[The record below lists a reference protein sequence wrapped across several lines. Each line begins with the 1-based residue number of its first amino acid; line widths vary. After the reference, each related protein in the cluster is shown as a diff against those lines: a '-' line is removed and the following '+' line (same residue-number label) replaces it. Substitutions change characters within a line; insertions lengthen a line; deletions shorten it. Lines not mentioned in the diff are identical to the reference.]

1 VVRGTQKLW
10 HTPRGPHC
18 RKTFLHCRSS
28 ATLSTQ
34 PIERQDVDRFL
45 LHGSGIPHNRGVM
58 MHKFLSRMSVA
69 AVLLAASGS
78 ALAVT
83 QVVPEP
89 GILELVAVA
98 AVVGFIARK
107 RRK

>member
-1 VVRGTQKLW
+1 
-10 HTPRGPHC
+10 
-18 RKTFLHCRSS
+18 
-28 ATLSTQ
+28 
-34 PIERQDVDRFL
+34 
-45 LHGSGIPHNRGVM
+45 

>member
-1 VVRGTQKLW
+1 
-10 HTPRGPHC
+10 
-18 RKTFLHCRSS
+18 
-28 ATLSTQ
+28 
-34 PIERQDVDRFL
+34 
-45 LHGSGIPHNRGVM
+45 
-58 MHKFLSRMSVA
+58 MHKILSRMSAA

-78 ALAVT
+78 ALASVS
-83 QVVPEP
+83 QVPEP